1 MSVVQGLRDVEVI
14 QTERKVR
21 VDAARVEQSKSS
33 EGTISAYNKRARAS

>member
-21 VDAARVEQSKSS
+21 VDAARVEVSQVS
-33 EGTISAYNKRARAS
+33 ES